1 MFPHHEFKFYSFG
14 LRAGL
19 SNLRNN
25 GTRLGVKKTLGK
37 ITQPINAYSRFPEY
51 CWFDSAISNFLNSAP
66 RQKLKI
72 LDVGSP
78 KMLGLYLAQKKQIK
92 IMLTDISEINVDEY
106 EVMWKA
112 LEERARGEASFSLQ
126 DARAL
131 QYQDAEFDIVYSMSV
146 IEHIEGADG
155 DARAIREMLRVLKP
169 GGLLA
174 LSVPYGA
181 HYMEQQRIG
190 FSGAAR
196 KTGDQRTYFF
206 QRIYDPA
213 AIQQRI
219 LQPAAGFRDVTLTT
233 ISRTNQWL
241 GRAFGSLSE
250 NVRGALGFVNPFL
263 SLAINRS
270 SKGMNDFSR
279 VTYGEIH
286 SARDVYGDLILT
298 GRKP

>member
-1 MFPHHEFKFYSFG
+1 M
-14 LRAGL
+14 
-19 SNLRNN
+19 
-25 GTRLGVKKTLGK
+25 RLGVKKTLGK

-51 CWFDSAISNFLNSAP
+51 YWFDSAISNFLSLAP
-66 RQKLKI
+66 GQKLKI

-78 KMLGLYLAQKKQIK
+78 KMLGLYLAQKKQIE
-92 IMLTDISEINVDEY
+92 IMLTDISETNVDEY

-112 LEERARGEASFSLQ
+112 LAGKARGNTSFSLQ
-126 DARAL
+126 DARSL
-131 QYQDAEFDIVYSMSV
+131 QYPDSEFDIVYSMSV

-155 DARAIREMLRVLKP
+155 DVRAIREMLRVLKP

-181 HYMEQQRIG
+181 RYIEQQRIG
-190 FSGAAR
+190 LSGAAR
-196 KTGDQRTYFF
+196 KTGDQVSYFF

-219 LQPAAGFRDVTLTT
+219 LQPTAGFRDMALTT
-233 ISRTNQWL
+233 VSRSNQWL
-241 GRAFGSLSE
+241 GSAFGLLSE

-263 SLAINRS
+263 SLAVNRS
-270 SKGMNDFSR
+270 CKGMNDFSR
-279 VTYGEIH
+279 VVYGEIH